1 MSPSLRSKRFRLVSE
16 QRKTEERDS
25 RVWPR
30 EKWNKSQKMKPP
42 SLLFYLSHFSR
53 GVWLSFLV
61 LCSQTARKR
70 LLRRL
75 KVSWQAFPSL
85 PPRAPLAFLPHLKLP
100 FPSLSNACHAGYCTA
115 SQLWAKRSISR
126 KPQDEGGS
134 CGPRGSREMPRSPC
148 LVQKRA
154 SHAGKSLGCSNR
166 SSHSITNQG
175 EKKTK
180 V

>member
-1 MSPSLRSKRFRLVSE
+1 
-16 QRKTEERDS
+16 
-25 RVWPR
+25 
-30 EKWNKSQKMKPP
+30 MKQEPKNETP

-85 PPRAPLAFLPHLKLP
+85 PPSSRASGVSPAPKTP
-100 FPSLSNACHAGYCTA
+100 FPFPFKRLPRRLLHCKPVMSQAQHFAQTARRGWLVRASRFARNAAFSL
-115 SQLWAKRSISR
+115 L
-126 KPQDEGGS
+126 GS
-134 CGPRGSREMPRSPC
+134 
-148 LVQKRA
+148 KRA